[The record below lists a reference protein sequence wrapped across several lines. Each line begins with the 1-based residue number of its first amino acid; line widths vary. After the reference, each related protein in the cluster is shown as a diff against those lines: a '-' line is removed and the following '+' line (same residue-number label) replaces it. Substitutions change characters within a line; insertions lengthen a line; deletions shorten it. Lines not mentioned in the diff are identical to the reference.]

1 MNNNQ
6 LSRKS
11 IALHWVVAIGMI
23 SLLAVGWYMESIEVY
38 GLYDIH
44 KSSGILLLAVI
55 LFRVV
60 WRLKQGFPEPLGE
73 SKKSEL
79 FLAKL
84 THWGL
89 LIATLAFPI
98 SGMMMSGAGG
108 HGLDIFGLVLL
119 PENVDAVSG
128 RAVAHSKEVAS
139 LGHQAHG
146 ILMWVVLGLL
156 ALHVAGALKHHFVYK
171 DKTLT
176 RMLGKS

>member
-1 MNNNQ
+1 MSENQ

-23 SLLAVGWYMESIEVY
+23 SLLAVGWYMENYKAY

-44 KSSGILLLAVI
+44 KSSGILLLIVI
-55 LFRVV
+55 AARVI
-60 WRLKQGFPEPLGE
+60 WRLKQGFPKPLGE
-73 SKKSEL
+73 SKNIEL
-79 FLAKL
+79 FLAKV

-89 LIATLAFPI
+89 LIATLVFPI

-128 RAVAHSKEVAS
+128 RAVPLNKDIAS
-139 LGHQAHG
+139 LGAQIHG
-146 ILMWVVLGLL
+146 TIMWGVLGLL
-156 ALHVAGALKHHFVYK
+156 ALHIVGALKHHFVYK
-171 DKTLT
+171 DKTLS